1 MHGGTETL
9 GGNHLLIGD
18 TAALPALMRRLDSL
32 PDGAR
37 AIAVIK
43 ADYEDRPK
51 IGNAAGR
58 SIYWADDSRGLNDV
72 VRGLFLPQDR
82 LNAWVACEAA
92 EAKAICAQLVE
103 DHGVDPARL
112 HTLIW

>member
-1 MHGGTETL
+1 MHGGTHAP

-18 TAALPALMRRLDSL
+18 AAALPALMRRLDGL

-43 ADYEDRPK
+43 AEYDERPRV
-51 IGNAAGR
+51 GNDAGL
-58 SIYWADDSRGLNDV
+58 SVYWADEHRGLNDV

-82 LNAWVACEAA
+82 LNAWVACEAT
-92 EAKAICAQLVE
+92 EAKAICAQLVD
-103 DHGVDPARL
+103 DHGVDPERL
-112 HTLIW
+112 HTIVW

>member
-1 MHGGTETL
+1 MHGGMHVQ

-18 TAALPALMRRLDSL
+18 AAALPALMRRLDAL
-32 PDGAR
+32 PSDAW

-43 ADYEDRPK
+43 AEYGERPEV
-51 IGNAAGR
+51 AADAGLLV
-58 SIYWADDSRGLNDV
+58 YWADEYRGLNDV

-82 LNAWVACEAA
+82 LNAWVACDAT
-92 EAKAICAQLVE
+92 EAKAICAQLVD

-112 HTLIW
+112 HTIIW

>member
-1 MHGGTETL
+1 MHGGTETR

-18 TAALPALMRRLDSL
+18 AAALPVLTRKLDALPAD
-32 PDGAR
+32 AR

-43 ADYEDRPK
+43 ADRVERPE
-51 IGNAAGR
+51 IGTEAEL
-58 SIYWADDSRGLNDV
+58 SVYWADDRQGLNDV

-82 LNAWVACEAA
+82 LNAWIACDAA

>member
-1 MHGGTETL
+1 MYGGIQVQ

-18 TAALPALMRRLDSL
+18 AAALPALMRRLDAL
-32 PDGAR
+32 PPDAR

-43 ADYEDRPK
+43 ADYEDRPQV
-51 IGNAAGR
+51 GADADLAV
-58 SIYWADDSRGLNDV
+58 YWADDHRGLNDV
-72 VRGLFLPQDR
+72 VRGLFLPQDQ
-82 LNAWVACEAA
+82 LNAWIACDAA
-92 EAKAICAQLVE
+92 EARLICAQLVE

>member
-1 MHGGTETL
+1 MHGGMQTS

-18 TAALPALMRRLDSL
+18 AAALPALMRRLDSL
-32 PDGAR
+32 PEGSR

-43 ADYEDRPK
+43 ADYEDRPQVD
-51 IGNAAGR
+51 AEADL
-58 SIYWADDSRGLNDV
+58 SVYWADDHRGLNDV

-82 LNAWVACEAA
+82 LNAWVACEAN
-92 EAKAICAQLVE
+92 EARLICAQLVE

-112 HTLIW
+112 HTVIW

>member
-1 MHGGTETL
+1 MHGGMQTE

-18 TAALPALMRRLDSL
+18 AAALPALKRRLDAL
-32 PDGAR
+32 PAEAR

-43 ADYEDRPK
+43 AEYDERPQVD
-51 IGNAAGR
+51 ADAV
-58 SIYWADDSRGLNDV
+58 YWADDHRGLNDV

-82 LNAWVACEAA
+82 LNAWVACDAA
-92 EAKAICAQLVE
+92 EARLICAQLVE

-112 HTLIW
+112 HTVIW

>member
-1 MHGGTETL
+1 MPGGTYTQAC
-9 GGNHLLIGD
+9 NPLLIGD
-18 TAALPALMRRLDSL
+18 AAALPALMRRLDSL

-43 ADYEDRPK
+43 ADYDERPK
-51 IGNAAGR
+51 VGDDAGL
-58 SIYWADDSRGLNDV
+58 SVYWADEYRGLNDI
-72 VRGLFLPQDR
+72 VRGLFLPQDQ
-82 LNAWVACEAA
+82 LNAWVACEAT
-92 EAKAICAQLVE
+92 EAKAICTQLVE